1 MIRIF
6 LSCFLLPFLF
16 LQSCNTKENERLR
29 AENDSLRQELQT
41 RYSMV
46 KTMTEIKGLLD
57 SIDESRNVLRVQMHE
72 GTSFE
77 DFTSRLTDINQYV
90 KRSVEKILNLENAL
104 KTSETESEAYVMMV
118 AALKDELTI
127 RTDEIDGLMEKVE
140 KYQAENKNLVK
151 TVQLQESEMA
161 DMHTT
166 IQIKQ
171 QELNLFNAKIDELA
185 EKFKMSEAE
194 AFYTRGQAVEEAA
207 KRTKL
212 APRKKR
218 ETLKEALELYKRA
231 YSLGKQEAKVR
242 IDALEGRI

>member
-1 MIRIF
+1 
-6 LSCFLLPFLF
+6 
-16 LQSCNTKENERLR
+16 
-29 AENDSLRQELQT
+29 
-41 RYSMV
+41 
-46 KTMTEIKGLLD
+46 MTEIKGLLD